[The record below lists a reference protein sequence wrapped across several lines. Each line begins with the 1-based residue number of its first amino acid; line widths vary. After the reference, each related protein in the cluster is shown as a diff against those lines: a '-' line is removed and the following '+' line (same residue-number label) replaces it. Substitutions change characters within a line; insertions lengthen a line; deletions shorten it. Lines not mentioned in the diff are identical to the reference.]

1 MELKKSVNVSNLG
14 TCRNALKYSPTACL
28 SVWSF
33 TKTDL
38 NVSSIDVKNGGSSE
52 FLKMLA
58 SSVAGIVCG
67 WHLGEHG
74 KDIQI
79 KDVLLAVP
87 IDHQWLHT
95 LATPFQAQRV
105 SPASMEVA

>member
-14 TCRNALKYSPTACL
+14 TCRNALKYSPTVCL

-52 FLKMLA
+52 FLKMLTN
-58 SSVAGIVCG
+58 SVAGIVYG
-67 WHLGEHG
+67 RHLGEHR
-74 KDIQI
+74 KDRKI
-79 KDVLLAVP
+79 KDVL
-87 IDHQWLHT
+87 
-95 LATPFQAQRV
+95 
-105 SPASMEVA
+105 